1 MRKEDLKQENS
12 ELQRLNKVLEE
23 LLKECQKYDKY
34 YDDGDDYGY
43 GGHGGDDYGYD
54 NEGGYGGNEG
64 GYGGNEGGY
73 GGNEGGYGGNEG
85 GYEAGY

>member
-1 MRKEDLKQENS
+1 M
-12 ELQRLNKVLEE
+12 QRLNKVLEE

-43 GGHGGDDYGYD
+43 GGHGDDYGYD

-73 GGNEGGYGGNEG
+73 GGQEG
-85 GYEAGY
+85 GYEAPY